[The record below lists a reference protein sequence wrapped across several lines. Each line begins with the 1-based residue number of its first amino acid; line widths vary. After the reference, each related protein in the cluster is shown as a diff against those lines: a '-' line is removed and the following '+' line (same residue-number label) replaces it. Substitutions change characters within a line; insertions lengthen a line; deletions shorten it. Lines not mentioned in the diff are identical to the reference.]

1 MTASGAPGV
10 RSHSHNG
17 QSRVA
22 WKSEGVALRRDI
34 KMRRTDSP
42 PRVKTTDVY
51 RGRFSFGA
59 SGVLGGG
66 RIFMPGS
73 SYGMPNIHVAAVTH

>member
-10 RSHSHNG
+10 RSHSHNR

-22 WKSEGVALRRDI
+22 WESEGVALRRDI
-34 KMRRTDSP
+34 KMRRTDGP

-51 RGRFSFGA
+51 RGRFSFVA
-59 SGVLGGG
+59 FGVLGGG
-66 RIFMPGS
+66 SFFMPGS
-73 SYGMPNIHVAAVTH
+73 SYGMPNTHVAAVTH